1 MTHLQNRPA
10 PHSVAA
16 HGPAGQELAIE
27 GLAAGYGKVQ
37 VLWNVTMHAAPGEFV
52 AVIGANGA
60 GKTTTLRAVSGVVKP
75 TAGRITLGGTDITKA
90 EPSRVVSLGLAHV
103 PEGRELFPLMTVRE
117 NLELGAAM
125 SARARTRAAQT
136 LAEVYTLFPR
146 LQERAG
152 QLAGTLSGGEQQ
164 MVAVGRALMAR
175 PSVLVVDEPSL
186 GLSPLMTQ
194 TVFEALKAVN
204 AQGVTVVLVEQNV
217 NLSLKLAHRAYVL
230 ENGQVVKEG
239 TGQALLAD
247 PAVREAYLAL

>member
-1 MTHLQNRPA
+1 MTATQMNPA
-10 PHSVAA
+10 ASRTQ
-16 HGPAGQELAIE
+16 GQELVIE
-27 GLAAGYGKVQ
+27 NLAAGYGKVQ
-37 VLWNVTMHAAPGEFV
+37 VLWDVSLRVAPGEFV
-52 AVIGANGA
+52 AMIGANGA

-75 TAGRITLGGTDITKA
+75 SAGRITLGGRDITRA
-90 EPSRVVSLGLAHV
+90 APSQIVGLGLGHV

-125 SARARTRAAQT
+125 RPEARAVQAQT
-136 LAEVYTLFPR
+136 LAHVYDLFPR
-146 LQERAG
+146 LSERAG

-164 MVAVGRALMAR
+164 MVAVGRALMSR

-204 AQGVTVVLVEQNV
+204 EQGVTVLLVEQNV
-217 NLSLKLAHRAYVL
+217 GLSLKLAHRAYVL

-239 TGQALLAD
+239 SGAELLAD

>member
-1 MTHLQNRPA
+1 MTATQINSTGTRLQ
-10 PHSVAA
+10 
-16 HGPAGQELAIE
+16 GQDLVIE
-27 GLAAGYGKVQ
+27 NLAAGYGKVQ
-37 VLWNVTMHAAPGEFV
+37 VLWDVSLRVAPGEFV
-52 AVIGANGA
+52 AMIGANGA

-75 TAGRITLGGTDITKA
+75 SAGRITLGGRDITRA
-90 EPSRVVSLGLAHV
+90 APSQIVGLGLGHV

-125 SARARTRAAQT
+125 RPEARAVQAQT
-136 LAEVYTLFPR
+136 LAHVYELFPR
-146 LQERAG
+146 LSERAG

-164 MVAVGRALMAR
+164 MVAVGRALMGR

-194 TVFEALKAVN
+194 TVFGALRAVN
-204 AQGVTVVLVEQNV
+204 EQGVTVLLVEQNV
-217 NLSLKLAHRAYVL
+217 GLSLRLAHRAYVL

-239 TGQALLAD
+239 SGTELLAD

>member
-1 MTHLQNRPA
+1 MTDTLSRTDPT
-10 PHSVAA
+10 PET
-16 HGPAGQELAIE
+16 AGQELRIE

-37 VLWNVTMHAAPGEFV
+37 VLWDVSLHAAPGEFV

-75 TAGRITLGGTDITKA
+75 TAGRITLGGVDITRA
-90 EPSRVVSLGLAHV
+90 TPSQAVALGLGHV
-103 PEGRELFPLMTVRE
+103 PEGRELFPHMTVRE

-125 SARARTRAAQT
+125 SAPARARAAGT
-136 LAEVYTLFPR
+136 LSEVYALFPR

-194 TVFEALKAVN
+194 TVFGALKAVN

-230 ENGQVVKEG
+230 ENGQVVNEG
-239 TGQALLAD
+239 TGAALLAD

>member
-1 MTHLQNRPA
+1 MTDTLSRTD
-10 PHSVAA
+10 AA
-16 HGPAGQELAIE
+16 TETAGQELRIE

-37 VLWNVTMHAAPGEFV
+37 VLWDVSLHAAPGEFV

-75 TAGRITLGGTDITKA
+75 TAGRITLGGVDITRA
-90 EPSRVVSLGLAHV
+90 TPSQAVALGLGHV
-103 PEGRELFPLMTVRE
+103 PEGRELFPHMTVRE

-125 SARARTRAAQT
+125 SAPARARAAAT
-136 LAEVYTLFPR
+136 LGEVYALFPR

-194 TVFEALKAVN
+194 TVFGALKAVN

-230 ENGQVVKEG
+230 ENGQVVNEG
-239 TGQALLAD
+239 TGAALLAD

>member
-1 MTHLQNRPA
+1 MTDTLNQTSPA
-10 PHSVAA
+10 ANGV
-16 HGPAGQELAIE
+16 GQELRIE

-37 VLWNVTMHAAPGEFV
+37 VLWDVNLHAAPGEFV

-75 TAGRITLGGTDITKA
+75 SAGRITLGGVDITRA
-90 EPSRVVSLGLAHV
+90 EPSRVVALGLGHV
-103 PEGRELFPLMTVRE
+103 PEGRELFPHMTVRE
-117 NLELGAAM
+117 NLDLGAAM
-125 SARARTRAAQT
+125 SAAARTRAAET
-136 LAEVYTLFPR
+136 LGEVYALFPR

-194 TVFEALKAVN
+194 TVFGALKAVN

-239 TGQALLAD
+239 TGAALLAD

>member
-1 MTHLQNRPA
+1 M
-10 PHSVAA
+10 
-16 HGPAGQELAIE
+16 GQELRIE

-37 VLWNVTMHAAPGEFV
+37 VLWDVSLHAAPGEFV

-75 TAGRITLGGTDITKA
+75 SAGRITLGGVDITRA
-90 EPSRVVSLGLAHV
+90 EPSRVVALGLGHV
-103 PEGRELFPLMTVRE
+103 PEGRELFPHMTVRE

-125 SARARTRAAQT
+125 SAPARARAAET
-136 LAEVYTLFPR
+136 LGEVYTLFPR

-194 TVFEALKAVN
+194 TVFGALKAVN

-230 ENGQVVKEG
+230 ENGQVVREG
-239 TGQALLAD
+239 TGAALLAD
-247 PAVREAYLAL
+247 PAVRAAYLAL